1 MNRWTLTM
9 LLAKR
14 EFVTRAKSKVF
25 LVAMGVIAL
34 LIIAI
39 GPVVSFFADDP
50 EPTRIGI
57 VGIEPVG
64 IEEGLTARAALSE
77 QKVEITRY
85 DSLAAAEADLEEGTV
100 EALLVDGTSIVF
112 NEEESLVVM
121 EVVTDSVNSRA
132 RIALMDNLGL
142 TPEEMQ
148 ELNEPEQLSVRT
160 LVVADSAEKPRRVAA
175 FVGMVVLFMTIMTF
189 GQFVAMGTVEEKQ
202 NRVVEIVLSRVK
214 ASQVLVGKV
223 LGIGAVGLV
232 QLLVLATAALVST
245 NIIDTEGISLG
256 SIGAEIVAGVVFW
269 FLLGYMLYAFIY
281 AALGATVSRQEDLQ
295 GVLALPTLFILPGFF
310 IAQLAATNPDS
321 PIVKFGSLFPLW
333 TPVVMPIRTALGSAQ
348 PWEVALSIG
357 LVVAGIALLVWL
369 GSRVYQGAL
378 LRTGGKVKVRDAWRS
393 ASV

>member
-14 EFVTRAKSKVF
+14 EFVTRAKNKVF

-34 LIIAI
+34 LTIAI

-57 VGIEPVG
+57 VGTAPAG

-77 QKVEITRY
+77 QDVEITRY
-85 DSLAAAEADLEEGTV
+85 DSPAAAEADLVEGTV
-100 EALLVDGTSIVF
+100 DALLVDGTSIVF
-112 NEEESLVVM
+112 NEEESLVVLQI
-121 EVVTDSVNSRA
+121 VTDSVNSRA
-132 RIALMDNLGL
+132 RIVLMDNFGL

-160 LVVADSAEKPRRVAA
+160 LVVADPEEKPRRVAA
-175 FVGMVVLFMTIMTF
+175 FVGMVVLFMTIMIF

-223 LGIGAVGLV
+223 IGIGAVGLV
-232 QLLVLATAALVST
+232 QLLVLAGAALVSA

-269 FLLGYMLYAFIY
+269 FLLGYTLYAFIY

-310 IAQLAATNPDS
+310 IAQLAATNPES

-348 PWEVALSIG
+348 PWEVALSIA
-357 LVVAGIALLVWL
+357 LVVAGIVLLVWL
-369 GSRVYQGAL
+369 GSRVYSGAL
-378 LRTGGKVKVRDAWRS
+378 LRAGGKVKVRDAWRS
-393 ASV
+393 AGV

>member
-1 MNRWTLTM
+1 MNRWNQTM

-14 EFVTRAKSKVF
+14 EFVTRAKNKVF
-25 LVAMGVIAL
+25 LVAMSVIAL

-39 GPVVSFFADDP
+39 GPVVSFFAEDP
-50 EPTRIGI
+50 EPIRIGI

-64 IEEGLTARAALSE
+64 IEEGLTARAVLSE
-77 QKVEITRY
+77 QEVEITRY
-85 DSLAAAEADLEEGTV
+85 DSLAAAEADLAKGTV
-100 EALLVDGTSIVF
+100 EALLVDGNSIVF
-112 NEEESLVVM
+112 NEEESLIVLQ
-121 EVVTDSVNSRA
+121 VVTDSVNSRA
-132 RIALMDNLGL
+132 RVALMDNFGI
-142 TPEEMQ
+142 TPELMQ

-160 LVVADSAEKPRRVAA
+160 LVVADPEEKPRRVAA
-175 FVGMVVLFMTIMTF
+175 FVGMVVLFMTILAF

-223 LGIGAVGLV
+223 LGIGAVGMV
-232 QLLVLATAALVST
+232 QLLVLAAAALVSA
-245 NIIDTEGISLG
+245 NIIDIEGISLG
-256 SIGAEIVAGVVFW
+256 SIGAEIVAGVVLW

-295 GVLALPTLFILPGFF
+295 GVLALPTMFILPGFL

-333 TPVVMPIRTALGSAQ
+333 TPIVMPIRTALGSAQ
-348 PWEVALSIG
+348 PWEVALSIA
-357 LVVAGIALLVWL
+357 LVVAGIALLVWI
-369 GSRVYQGAL
+369 GSRVYNGAL

-393 ASV
+393 AGA

>member
-39 GPVVSFFADDP
+39 GPVVSFFAEDP

-57 VGIEPVG
+57 VGTEPVG
-64 IEEGLTARAALSE
+64 IEEGLTARAVLSDQE
-77 QKVEITRY
+77 VEITRY

-100 EALLVDGTSIVF
+100 DALLVDGTSIVF

-148 ELNEPEQLSVRT
+148 ELDEPEQLSVRT
-160 LVVADSAEKPRRVAA
+160 LVVADSEEKPRRVAA

-321 PIVKFGSLFPLW
+321 SIVRFGSLFPLW
-333 TPVVMPIRTALGSAQ
+333 TPIVMPIRTALGSAQ
-348 PWEVALSIG
+348 PWEVALSIA
-357 LVVAGIALLVWL
+357 LVVAGIVLLVWI
-369 GSRVYQGAL
+369 GSRVYTGAL
-378 LRTGGKVKVRDAWRS
+378 LRTGGKVKMRDAWRS
-393 ASV
+393 AGA